1 LRQFV
6 IRFWMI
12 VEHPVNSTTWPIAD
26 FVVVVFEEIYGPQV
40 GINPFFRLII
50 AVHLLFPG
58 S

>member
-1 LRQFV
+1 
-6 IRFWMI
+6 MI
-12 VEHPVNSTTWPIAD
+12 VEHPVNSKTWPIAD
-26 FVVVVFEEIYGPQV
+26 FVVVIFEEIYGPQV